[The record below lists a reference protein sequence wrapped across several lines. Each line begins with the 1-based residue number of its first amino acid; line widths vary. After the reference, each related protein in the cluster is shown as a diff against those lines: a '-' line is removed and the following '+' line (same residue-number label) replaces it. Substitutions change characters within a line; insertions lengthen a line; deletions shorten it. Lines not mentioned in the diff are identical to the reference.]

1 MLAPQARRRHMWV
14 LDVVQPV
21 GTDAAKAYG
30 LAAEMAKGF
39 GHPGVIEESEGLS
52 GRPRFPPVRHK
63 GRRQSANAFTNSD
76 GHRGGY
82 LKPPLLRKK
91 LPRTR
96 AGW

>member
-1 MLAPQARRRHMWV
+1 MWV

-21 GTDAAKAYG
+21 GTNATKAYG

-63 GRRQSANAFTNSD
+63 GGRQSANTFTNSD

-82 LKPPLLRKK
+82 LEPLLVRKK
-91 LPRTR
+91 LAPTS